1 MRTKIVIGTRKSQL
15 ALRQTAIVVQ
25 ALQRQFPDLTVE
37 VAKITTQGDRDRK
50 SSLQKIGG
58 KGVFVKA
65 IEQQLLNGTID
76 LAVHSLKD
84 VPPALPTGLALGAI
98 LKRASPFDCLVTPL
112 PLTQFSDLPQGARL
126 GTNSSRRGAN
136 LRHLRPDLEIVP
148 IRGNVETRL
157 HQIETQH
164 LAGAILAEAGLDRL
178 AIDLG
183 AYRRLSLRHVLLPAA
198 GQGALAVESRANDAA
213 LAPFLQAI
221 NDPQTAACVGIERDF
236 MAALGGTCS
245 FPIGSYAFT
254 NALGYRFKGF
264 AAAADG
270 QHWFEVENN
279 GPQPAGIGQTAGNIL
294 IDQGALNVIQ
304 P

>member
-1 MRTKIVIGTRKSQL
+1 MRTKIVIGTRSSQL
-15 ALRQTAIVVQ
+15 ALRQTEIVVA
-25 ALQRQFPDLTVE
+25 ALHQHFPALNITVT
-37 VAKITTQGDRDRK
+37 KITTQGDRDRH

-58 KGVFVKA
+58 QGVFVKA

-84 VPPALPTGLALGAI
+84 VPPALPTGLAIGAI
-98 LKRASPFDCLVTPL
+98 LKRASPFDCLITPL
-112 PLTQFSDLPQGARL
+112 PITQFSELPQGARL

-136 LRHLRPDLEIVP
+136 LRHLRPDLTIVP

-157 HQIETQH
+157 HKIETEH
-164 LAGAILAEAGLDRL
+164 LAGVILAEAGLDRL
-178 AIDLG
+178 DLALG
-183 AYRRLSLRHVLLPAA
+183 TYRRISLRQVLLPAA
-198 GQGALAVESRANDAA
+198 GQGALAVESRQGDTE

-221 NDPQTAACVGIERDF
+221 NHAPTAACVGIERAF

-264 AAAADG
+264 AASADG
-270 QHWFEVENN
+270 QQWFAVENN
-279 GPQPAGIGQTAGNIL
+279 GPKPQGIGQTAGAIL
-294 IDQGALNVIQ
+294 IDQGALKVL
-304 P
+304 